1 MYSYEIKFSITM
13 FAYAKKYTPI
23 LNRSDFSKILM
34 ESSLYD
40 QLGHV
45 RFLEMIAFPGEK
57 FQIVQRLGKNVAEV
71 VIPSY
76 PTNLPMYLDIRCVS
90 YEYTPK
96 KMFTQTYEK
105 IVESLF
111 KYPKRPYLLGGNCSL
126 PLYEWAS
133 WYPPKVQDPY
143 RRMISH
149 LDGVDCSG
157 ILYELTLGN
166 LPRNTSDLIH
176 FCEKTNKLAPLDI
189 FIKPGHV
196 IIYLGN
202 DTLLESRQFDGVV
215 FSSYNERRSELEKE
229 YEMMH
234 WYSRLNPII

>member
-1 MYSYEIKFSITM
+1 M
-13 FAYAKKYTPI
+13 
-23 LNRSDFSKILM
+23 KILVIEDEKKSREM
-34 ESSLYD
+34 LADLLKSNFP
-40 QLGHV
+40 QITILG
-45 RFLEMIAFPGEK
+45 
-57 FQIVQRLGKNVAEV
+57 LGKNVAEV

-90 YEYTPK
+90 CEYTPK
-96 KMFTQTYEK
+96 KMFTQPYEK
-105 IVESLF
+105 IVENLF

-143 RRMISH
+143 RRMISY

-176 FCEKTNKLAPLDI
+176 FCENARYFKK
-189 FIKPGHV
+189 F
-196 IIYLGN
+196 
-202 DTLLESRQFDGVV
+202 Q
-215 FSSYNERRSELEKE
+215 
-229 YEMMH
+229 
-234 WYSRLNPII
+234 